1 MNENG
6 EKRPWLAAMLAVL
19 YPGLGHVYLGLWW
32 RAVVWSG
39 MAGLTAA
46 AFMPADALAIVSSE
60 GPGALAGSLGQMTGF
75 LLASVTAMAAFDAY
89 WHATRGAAAPRGDG
103 ATCPECGKEV
113 DEDLSFCQW
122 CTADLE

>member
-1 MNENG
+1 MTENG
-6 EKRPWLAAMLAVL
+6 EKRPWLAAALAVL

-46 AFMPADALAIVSSE
+46 AFLPADTLGMLGE
-60 GPGALAGSLGQMTGF
+60 RGLGAFGATFDPSTGI
-75 LLASVTAMAAFDAY
+75 LLVSVTALAAFDAY
-89 WHATRGAAAPRGDG
+89 WHATRGAAAHQSDG
-103 ATCPECGKEV
+103 ATCPECGKGV
-113 DEDLSFCQW
+113 DPELSFCQW